1 MGDYRAY
8 ATACLEALQRW
19 YNWHS
24 GLWATTGWWNAANAI
39 YAIADYSSLMQTDRY
54 LPVIVNTFAKNRRE
68 NFLNRYYD
76 DEGWWGLAWLRVYD
90 LTGEDHYLQMA
101 ERLFA
106 DMCGGWD
113 DVCGGGIWW
122 RKDRDY
128 KNAIPNE
135 LFLSLAAHLYRRTRI
150 DDYLTR
156 ATVAWRWFLD
166 SGMQNEQYL
175 INDGL
180 RNCQNNGGI
189 TWTYNQGVILGA
201 LAEMFLCTAERA
213 TSAQGEIQ
221 YLIDASN
228 IASAVLATLVDANGI
243 LLEPLPPGSK
253 DENPP
258 QFKGIFMQNLAS
270 FYHVAANITGL
281 PFACEPYRQFI
292 MRNADALWQHART
305 PHHTFGF
312 HWSRRPDREDATR
325 QISALM
331 AFNAALPFSS

>member
-1 MGDYRAY
+1 
-8 ATACLEALQRW
+8 
-19 YNWHS
+19 
-24 GLWATTGWWNAANAI
+24 
-39 YAIADYSSLMQTDRY
+39 
-54 LPVIVNTFAKNRRE
+54 
-68 NFLNRYYD
+68 
-76 DEGWWGLAWLRVYD
+76 
-90 LTGEDHYLQMA
+90 
-101 ERLFA
+101 
-106 DMCGGWD
+106 
-113 DVCGGGIWW
+113 
-122 RKDRDY
+122 
-128 KNAIPNE
+128 
-135 LFLSLAAHLYRRTRI
+135 
-150 DDYLTR
+150 
-156 ATVAWRWFLD
+156 
-166 SGMQNEQYL
+166 MQNEQYL

-312 HWSRRPDREDATR
+312 HWSHRPDREDATR